1 MTWMCRWT
9 GGLGVLSG
17 SETQRGQN
25 ILQRGVLIKGAYVD
39 VAFTI
44 IARARSC
51 LKAVKF
57 SWCGCLHDGFAQ
69 EP

>member
-1 MTWMCRWT
+1 MCFVWTWDAT
-9 GGLGVLSG
+9 GTKHVTRLVL
-17 SETQRGQN
+17 T
-25 ILQRGVLIKGAYVD
+25 KGAYVD

-44 IARARSC
+44 IAKARSC